1 MLTKYHGLA
10 RPSLLGLCVA
20 ACVNTGVQPDP
31 ADDEDPGEAPTID
44 VSNAPRRGGP
54 DAPALDD
61 GLEPSLD
68 DSPSVRDIIAVT
80 DPASVP
86 DGVALTNRFR
96 RLTLDEYDR
105 SVRDLLGFDPGP
117 LSSDF
122 PEELP
127 TLAGYFARGDLR
139 VTDRLIVE
147 LQNAAGQLAER
158 AVAQAEVYAA
168 LVPCAA
174 QGLAC
179 RDEFL
184 RSFGLRAYRRPL
196 TEAELTRY
204 QALFDGASAALGDDA
219 APGGGDGLPA
229 SDALRAGVQLS
240 IEAML
245 QSPHFLYHVERG
257 SGEHDELG
265 ERITG
270 YEAASRLSYM
280 LWGSMPDASLL
291 AAAESGELS
300 TPEGILEHARRLVGD
315 AKLGPR
321 VSDYHASWL
330 QLGALAE
337 SSKDP
342 LLFPEYSPELVS
354 SMRAE
359 TERFVLEATLAQGG
373 SLGALLTA
381 PYTFVDARLAALYG
395 IEGEFGDELTRVEL
409 GPDAPRGGLLTQGS
423 FLSGHSSADDRTSPI
438 LRGVFVLRRLLC
450 QDIPDPPPNAQAME
464 PPASTIPLVTTRDFF
479 TWKTSMA
486 ECQSCH
492 TQINPAG
499 FAFED
504 FDAIG
509 RHRSEE
515 AGEAIDARGTLNL
528 SGERLD
534 FEGGKQLAQQIAAR
548 PEAQA
553 CYAQN
558 WLRFL
563 WGRADTNADLRTLAT
578 ITKQLADPTYGV
590 RELLLDISASAA
602 FNHLQ
607 ARAAAD
613 GAPLPAAPNAD

>member
-1 MLTKYHGLA
+1 MLKRYHCLA
-10 RPSLLGLCVA
+10 HSALVGLCAA

-31 ADDEDPGEAPTID
+31 AGAEDPGADAPVDI
-44 VSNAPRRGGP
+44 SNAPRRGGP
-54 DAPALDD
+54 GAPAIDD
-61 GLEPSLD
+61 GIEPSLD
-68 DSPSVRDIIAVT
+68 ESPSVRDIIAIT

-105 SVRDLLGFDPGP
+105 SIGDLLGFDPGP
-117 LSSDF
+117 LASGF

-127 TLAGYFARGDLR
+127 TLGGYFARGDLR
-139 VTDRLIVE
+139 ITDRLIVE
-147 LQNAAGQLAER
+147 LQNAAGRLAEQ
-158 AVAQAEVYAA
+158 AVARPEAYAS

-174 QGLAC
+174 QGSAC

-196 TEAELTRY
+196 TEPELARY
-204 QALFDGASAALGDDA
+204 QALFDGASEALGS
-219 APGGGDGLPA
+219 G
-229 SDALRAGVQLS
+229 DALRDGVQLS

-257 SGEHDELG
+257 SGERDELG
-265 ERITG
+265 DRITG

-291 AAAESGELS
+291 AAAESGELA
-300 TPEGILEHARRLVGD
+300 TPEGIAAHARRLTD
-315 AKLGPR
+315 DPRLAAR
-321 VSDYHASWL
+321 VSDYHSLWL

-342 LLFPEYSPELVS
+342 ELFPDYSPELVS

-359 TERFVLEATLAQGG
+359 TERFVQEATLGEGG
-373 SLGALLTA
+373 SLTALLTA
-381 PYTFVDARLAALYG
+381 PYTFVNSRLAAAYG
-395 IEGEFGDELTRVEL
+395 VEGEFGDELTRVEFA
-409 GPDAPRGGLLTQGS
+409 PDDPRGGLLTQGS
-423 FLSGHSSADDRTSPI
+423 FLTGHSSADDRTSPI

-450 QDIPDPPPNAQAME
+450 QDIPDPPPTAQSTE
-464 PPASTIPLVTTRDFF
+464 PPPSATPIVTTRDFF

-486 ECQSCH
+486 ACQGCH
-492 TQINPAG
+492 TQINPVG

-509 RHRSEE
+509 RHRTEE
-515 AGEAIDARGTLNL
+515 SGEAVDAQGSL
-528 SGERLD
+528 SLGGARLD
-534 FEGGKQLAQQIAAR
+534 FEGGKQLAQQIASR

-558 WLRFL
+558 WLRYL
-563 WGRADTNADLRTLAT
+563 WGRADTSADLRTLAT
-578 ITKQLADPTYGV
+578 ITKSLGSPSYGV

-602 FNHLQ
+602 FIHLQ
-607 ARAAAD
+607 APAAS
-613 GAPLPAAPNAD
+613 GANTPAANTPAPNAN